1 MAFSAFGRST
11 GPSDVLRHTGCEA
24 CRGAF
29 VRLATILGNFFRPVI
44 PEAREGYPG
53 SRAGSFILRR
63 LERTPSAM
71 GPGSPL
77 RFGRD
82 DGAGRLR

>member
-1 MAFSAFGRST
+1 MYLLLILHGVRWVTFHLST
-11 GPSDVLRHTGCEA
+11 AQIRPRHPGS
-24 CRGAF
+24 
-29 VRLATILGNFFRPVI
+29 PK
-44 PEAREGYPG
+44 GYPG
-53 SRAGSFILRR
+53 PMAGSFILRR

-82 DGAGRLR
+82 DGPEGQSFRSMLATAPTVVSIS